1 MSDNWLRFV
10 LKITTGGPNTS
21 IRITQINSDTGDS
34 AITEIDIQEF
44 RTADSLELVLFNLE
58 EVTAIRLEL
67 QNCSL
72 LPL

>member
-10 LKITTGGPNTS
+10 LKITTGGSTTS
-21 IRITQINSDTGDS
+21 IRITQTNSDAGDS